1 MEHVRL
7 RCGTIGPSNRRTTS
21 GTTVF
26 VTGRSFGPIG
36 EGRDFATVAYS
47 AIDGHELWVSRYD
60 GPARGEEESNDEA
73 YSIVVSPDGERMFVT
88 GSSGGIRSD
97 GDYATIAY
105 NAADGTELW
114 VRRYNGPGNAADF
127 PQALVVSPDGGRAFV
142 TGYSY
147 GTNSFSDYAT
157 IAYDAA
163 TGVEI

>member
-114 VRRYNGPGNAADF
+114 GTEVQRARKRSRFSAGTCGKYRWRQSVRDR
-127 PQALVVSPDGGRAFV
+127 L
-142 TGYSY
+142 
-147 GTNSFSDYAT
+147 
-157 IAYDAA
+157 
-163 TGVEI
+163 

>member
-1 MEHVRL
+1 
-7 RCGTIGPSNRRTTS
+7 
-21 GTTVF
+21 
-26 VTGRSFGPIG
+26 
-36 EGRDFATVAYS
+36 
-47 AIDGHELWVSRYD
+47 
-60 GPARGEEESNDEA
+60 
-73 YSIVVSPDGERMFVT
+73 MFVT